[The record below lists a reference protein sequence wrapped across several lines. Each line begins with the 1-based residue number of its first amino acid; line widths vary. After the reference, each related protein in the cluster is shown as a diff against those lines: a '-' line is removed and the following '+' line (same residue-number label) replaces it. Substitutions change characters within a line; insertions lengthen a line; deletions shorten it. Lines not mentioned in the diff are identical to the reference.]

1 MDLSHLNKKEFRR
14 MPVDTFATTMQK
26 GNSNIVAIQQMRE
39 RIDQEICY
47 SIENPFK
54 SIRKNWK

>member
-1 MDLSHLNKKEFRR
+1 MNLDHYNKKEFRR
-14 MPVDTFATTMQK
+14 LPVDATVSLQK
-26 GNSNIVAIQQMRE
+26 SNRNIVAIQQMRE